1 MYVGVLTSSLTTRLN
16 PGPLN
21 QDVNLAVLDSFC
33 DMSCH
38 PSGVFLSMGDKGAE
52 VSSLAQ
58 PDLST
63 DTVSESHPSGHPPI
77 HLHLHSPTYPL
88 PIHQPVHL
96 LCLSIHPSPNTYNC
110 SSFHPFILSV
120 HSPIHIY
127 IHPSIHRPITC
138 SSIHKYMHPPTHT
151 CIPPPVTC
159 PTIHLSIHPSFQK
172 TKQPAHSKG
181 YLLNTLRVRCS

>member
-1 MYVGVLTSSLTTRLN
+1 MHVGVLTSSLTTRLN

-96 LCLSIHPSPNTYNC
+96 LCLSIHPSPTLT
-110 SSFHPFILSV
+110 IV
-120 HSPIHIY
+120 
-127 IHPSIHRPITC
+127 HPSIHSSYPSTLPSTFTFIHPFIGPSPVRPSISTC
-138 SSIHKYMHPPTHT
+138 IHPPTLVFLRLSLV
-151 CIPPPVTC
+151 PPSTC
-159 PTIHLSIHPSFQK
+159 PSTHPFKRQSNQL
-172 TKQPAHSKG
+172 TAKG
-181 YLLNTLRVRCS
+181 ICLIL